1 MQLSRF
7 WTILDAEAKSI
18 KSIPYKSIKSSL

>member
-7 WTILDAEAKSI
+7 WAILDAEAKSI
-18 KSIPYKSIKSSL
+18 KSIRNKSIKSSL

>member
-7 WTILDAEAKSI
+7 LTILNAEAKSI
-18 KSIPYKSIKSSL
+18 KSIRNKSIKSSL